1 MSIQDGFMSI
11 HGISQYIDFHFTL
24 NYTILIPTVPFV
36 YIIPTMVIMWKVY
49 RGYHSQSSNLT
60 KLTLD
65 SHLYAMLMFY
75 FVANISFFFTD
86 FLRFNIPVSGLAT
99 SLCAGLFPNRYFTL
113 LIAVGDYMNYCILIL
128 PFLVSVVR
136 IIILSFAYNQKK
148 IRARVMKWFI
158 LPILFL
164 LPLFCVS
171 FMIPSMGY
179 CRQLGS
185 PFGFGAIDIYY
196 THGWFGMSNL
206 IPSQIMPAND
216 SIHDLDAYK
225 SFVPVFNFTT
235 FQAFL
240 PFLYICPTIVVILTI
255 LVKYKKAKAAL
266 NSATM
271 DNNIFACIMFYFTFN
286 MLFYFG
292 DYFHLNL
299 PTTGFVTSWCAGVQP
314 NRGFTF
320 LLMYAYYS
328 NFGVIICPFLV
339 CLMRLTIM
347 MSPRQNERYCKLIMY
362 RFAIPFLF
370 LVPLALVAVNIT
382 TTGYCKQLNHPF
394 SFGSIIIYEGEDY
407 ARLNTIIHFSFSSFI
422 FSSNTT
428 MTVFMFYKLRM
439 TQTSST
445 SARTKELK
453 RRAEFSLFLA
463 VVSSVAPFITNSICS
478 ISFLFDRTAWDYVLF
493 VRPIGND
500 FETTMMPWVL
510 FLTHPMF
517 RSKKKTSP
525 VNKASVFVT
534 STNTSSTRI
543 IDYSVLQA
551 FIPILYISPTAVIMV
566 VILVKHHYAKM
577 MLNTVYMDTNIFIMI
592 MFYFFFNATFFIGD
606 YIRLNLPSSGL
617 VTSLCAKTE
626 PNWWYTLIIIF
637 AYSGDYGTISCPFLT
652 SLIRLIMILSPHNHV
667 KYCKILMRRF
677 VFPFIIAIPITL
689 TLRNI
694 PAVGYCR
701 QMGPPFHTGAIVI
714 SEGEFYTRIN
724 VIIHIS
730 FSYITFISH
739 VLMGVF
745 MFFKIRKT
753 SYNNTSNRTRELS
766 KKAELS
772 LTLTMASCIVPF
784 ITNSIVSFTF
794 LLDRPNWG
802 YVLFLRVIGNDYE
815 TIMLPWVLFF
825 THPLFRRK
833 KAPRITQNQGSNIR
847 NSNNNT
853 PRSSSQMF

>member
-1 MSIQDGFMSI
+1 MSMASVPANGSI
-11 HGISQYIDFHFTL
+11 HGIPEYI
-24 NYTILIPTVPFV
+24 NYF
-36 YIIPTMVIMWKVY
+36 
-49 RGYHSQSSNLT
+49 
-60 KLTLD
+60 
-65 SHLYAMLMFY
+65 
-75 FVANISFFFTD
+75 
-86 FLRFNIPVSGLAT
+86 PV
-99 SLCAGLFPNRYFTL
+99 
-113 LIAVGDYMNYCILIL
+113 
-128 PFLVSVVR
+128 
-136 IIILSFAYNQKK
+136 
-148 IRARVMKWFI
+148 
-158 LPILFL
+158 
-164 LPLFCVS
+164 
-171 FMIPSMGY
+171 
-179 CRQLGS
+179 
-185 PFGFGAIDIYY
+185 
-196 THGWFGMSNL
+196 
-206 IPSQIMPAND
+206 
-216 SIHDLDAYK
+216 
-225 SFVPVFNFTT
+225 
-235 FQAFL
+235 
-240 PFLYICPTIVVILTI
+240 
-255 LVKYKKAKAAL
+255 
-266 NSATM
+266 
-271 DNNIFACIMFYFTFN
+271 
-286 MLFYFG
+286 
-292 DYFHLNL
+292 
-299 PTTGFVTSWCAGVQP
+299 
-314 NRGFTF
+314 
-320 LLMYAYYS
+320 
-328 NFGVIICPFLV
+328 
-339 CLMRLTIM
+339 
-347 MSPRQNERYCKLIMY
+347 
-362 RFAIPFLF
+362 
-370 LVPLALVAVNIT
+370 
-382 TTGYCKQLNHPF
+382 
-394 SFGSIIIYEGEDY
+394 
-407 ARLNTIIHFSFSSFI
+407 
-422 FSSNTT
+422 
-428 MTVFMFYKLRM
+428 
-439 TQTSST
+439 
-445 SARTKELK
+445 
-453 RRAEFSLFLA
+453 
-463 VVSSVAPFITNSICS
+463 
-478 ISFLFDRTAWDYVLF
+478 
-493 VRPIGND
+493 
-500 FETTMMPWVL
+500 
-510 FLTHPMF
+510 
-517 RSKKKTSP
+517 
-525 VNKASVFVT
+525 
-534 STNTSSTRI
+534 

-577 MLNTVYMDTNIFIMI
+577 MMNTAYMDTNIFIMI

-833 KAPRITQNQGSNIR
+833 KAPRIIQNQGSNIR